1 MMNRLMKGIAVL
13 MAVCGFAG
21 AARAETAMFNGMPIE
36 YTGATTNWV
45 GGDLVLSFTTVATYN
60 DKGVRQAINGSL
72 ALPRDATADI
82 LVVGGGGSGAK
93 GKDKNYGAGGNG
105 GAVVYQAG
113 VSLSAGTYA
122 MSVGPGGAVGT
133 DKGGNA
139 GRVSEVLSGGTSVY
153 SELTAAGGDGAPE
166 NSQSPGVAGSSG
178 AGSDSYDITGAS
190 VTYGAG
196 AVSASS
202 DRQGVSGAANTG
214 NGGQGYS
221 KDYNP
226 GKDVVVGAGGSGI
239 VVVRIKSMSKP
250 SFVFQNQ
257 TVEYFGAE
265 IVSQTEDGILLK
277 YASGMGSIDLPKM
290 ALADYLVVGGGGS
303 GGTTGANNKFGAS
316 GNGGAVKEG
325 SYAPFQSGAYTIT
338 VGAGG
343 ASQTAQKSKGNDGQ
357 TSRIDGPTAISAVGG
372 EGGRGG
378 DGDFAAAG
386 SPISG
391 TTSSMSG
398 AEVVYGRGGEK
409 TTSKDA
415 ILGGAVNT
423 GNGGMGGNNE
433 ADHPSGAGG
442 SGIVYI
448 YIHSFKDYVVC
459 DSVEVETGHSVTIP
473 NDTRWGEER
482 TLRTTDA
489 TIAVPTAAG
498 ADVSVLGKKPGET
511 TVMVEAATTVYAYS
525 VTVTGNTVVR
535 IGDVYYASLE
545 DAVAAAKDGE
555 TITLLGNATLAADLT
570 ISKNITIASESGA
583 SYSISRSAADAN
595 LIVSGTVTFSNVTL
609 GGADEP
615 DTYTEPMVEVAPSG
629 LMTLADGS
637 TLAQPKLTF
646 QGQAVAFNGAEVT
659 SVSGSD
665 GMLLKYSQD
674 GKFDTSAFA
683 LVDYLVVGG
692 GGSGGT
698 RDGDGK
704 FAVSGN
710 GGAVKSDE
718 NVWLLPDAYQI
729 TVGAGGAAQTE
740 PKSVGSMGG
749 PSSLV
754 GESVSVSAAGGGGG
768 DGGGGDVTPAAGK
781 PETGVESSITGTAV
795 IYGAGG
801 ALADAT
807 NRGTSGADYSGCG
820 GVAGGKTSGA
830 GGSGVVY
837 LRIRTLKP
845 LVRGNQTVVAG
856 ETLTIPADT
865 RWGDTW
871 TVKSY
876 DPAFASA
883 TAAGSDVR
891 VLGREPG
898 VARVMVENATTV
910 YEYDVT
916 VTPFEIERD
925 VLLSNLDGATKIV
938 DVLGKVESLTV
949 TDESVLTAEVREGAL
964 YLKGL
969 KEDTAKVTLTTSAGT
984 YTFNVRAA
992 DIIVKNIDLVKSTS
1006 SATSYSYTFT
1016 SIERIEGD
1024 GEGVVSMTRD
1034 GNTVT
1039 FTALEAGE
1047 TCVIVHGDVG
1057 EGAGDVY
1064 VRYVLRVKS
1073 LTSGIEPFG
1082 DTYIGYTG
1090 ATEKKWIDD
1099 ELVLVFRNV
1108 GDGGSFS
1115 VPAPYTA
1122 NVDVLAVG
1130 GGGAGGT
1137 TTTWGE
1143 GGGGGG
1149 AGGFTLVE
1157 DRKFQTGTFYI
1168 AVGEGG
1174 RMTGDFVGAALR
1186 GVSGGDSVITNAYGY
1201 AFVEARGGGGGGA
1214 PANPTAANGL
1224 TGGSGGGA
1232 VWYQNA
1238 PGVAGSGVG
1247 GEGMRGGVPSTDGQ
1261 GGGGGGANGIG
1272 GADRTGGAGKECDIT
1287 GETVVYAQ
1295 GGMGGRDDTVAPVAD
1310 ATGIGFGGNGG
1321 NGGVGGS
1328 GADGAVIVRIKG
1340 LTRNIKV
1347 PIPTTNDIIRARYVW
1362 QDGATFK
1369 GLEYDETTKF
1379 RSSTDAH
1386 LYRWEDAIASVT
1398 GTTSATCSLSETE
1411 VDSEG
1416 KALKLGAGYYNFTI
1430 KLNDGYTWEDRGG
1443 PDSPGTTGT
1452 VSYRWS
1458 VVEDASV
1465 DEAAIDILKKVSW
1478 TDESNAELQ
1487 ISTFTSP
1494 ESMNKRPDGVLVLG
1508 SLCFSHGFYSN
1519 IYDRALSAIA
1529 EVSDSD
1535 YYWWYANPTTELV
1548 KSDKGFMYGNTNTV
1562 NGTAI
1567 TGHLTKGEPYVY
1579 PWGLVGDSHDTGG
1592 QHGCL
1597 AYFYDM
1603 LYKVMEAEKN
1613 GGKKYG
1619 YIVLSFDGTKLSDTG
1634 YKTQQEAAGYVL
1646 PHPHEREIVE
1656 WLATNFY
1663 KEGSVIWLD
1672 SESSLTGVSGTSS
1685 LNGLLDP
1692 YSYLNGG
1699 TAHSGTTSYPDQEYW
1714 TQTTVTTNV
1723 NKQGTSIKTNY
1734 TYGVYQNQ
1742 TYYGDA
1748 DEVAKLLKSKIKIKP
1763 YDLVLTDKLVSPEKG
1778 LTIQRVTLQAC
1789 TNGVGRTASSNE
1801 ADWTDL
1807 LVWEPTTG
1815 TGVFPANESGETWGI
1830 PDASLTVNADS
1841 NEMEAI
1847 VKGVDY
1853 AVWARLKVEIKDD
1866 GQFRTSE
1873 DAIYNNATGLW
1884 EKNPNDGKAFAE
1896 MFEAGSMSMHVEGEA
1911 ETSVPW
1917 SFPAYPVKVTVKNGD
1932 GFIDGKD
1939 IQLLSICEGRGCT
1952 VYYRGWGGYRISKLI
1967 VDGEEKVIDGYEY
1980 SYSFDNIDRAHEVYV
1995 EYEPYFGT
2003 VTSAPVTNVYDGAV
2017 HPFDVTLAGWDE
2029 DVPTEVR
2036 YARWEDRNDETKYYT
2051 AEEFLELYGSDPYVT
2066 PGYNPD
2072 ELTDVGDHE
2081 IAYRVFALQTGY
2093 GKTFTDEGWVWV
2105 RSSEWESVEDACGTD
2120 HSVITP
2126 APLVVRPEKSHTIA
2140 VNDPLPE
2147 IGIDI
2152 GGLLDG
2158 ETLVNVLG
2166 PDEATADWK
2175 VDSSYTPGDG
2185 MGQYPTWVVDKNNT
2199 ELGTGDPMLLDPDE
2213 GDWNFGNYYILPA
2226 ENFQAVVKIPLEIG
2240 DVPQGPGLDPELPYV
2255 DTGVKPVIKM
2265 YDGVTTGLVVKVTS
2279 TEFGTTELLKEGED
2293 YEIFWGLGDL
2303 NDPKKVP
2310 EPGSSDNIFLHV
2322 GTNVVW
2328 YFVKP
2333 IEGTDADDHYFAA
2346 SNYNYVIITP
2356 RPLEL
2361 ESPSGTWEYTGETH
2375 RLDEVRI
2382 VSGNLVG
2389 GDTLDPNRT
2398 HTTAEITHV
2407 GSTENV
2413 FTWDI
2418 TSGDPKFTGDAKDDY
2433 DVTVHY
2439 GTLKVTPTSITIGDK
2454 EYPKDPTVKVKYG
2467 DTGVEDAIRVYDG
2480 IPTNIVVDVRV
2491 PEEDDRYEVSYCW
2504 TTNGVDVT
2512 DWSTELPLFTNVVDA
2527 VVYFKVTPINEYSND
2542 YVPAS
2547 GFARVIVT
2555 PADVTVKADDK
2566 YIAVG
2571 DPLPEYTAVI
2581 GEVVPGNVID
2591 YDEPTS
2597 PTYEGA
2603 KGEYPI
2609 QVTGEELQGNYR
2621 VTYEPG
2627 TLYVIELGVA
2637 LWIVD
2642 HEERDDG
2649 RCYLAFEPQIKEGQN
2664 FLAWLR
2670 YARDRGHVY
2679 VKYGRTWKECDECEP
2694 IQAFARE
2701 HRKETGA
2708 YYRDCGDGERDAA
2721 KGWMWIQVD
2730 LPRTT
2735 VLPLGYW
2742 RVYIDEPE
2750 SSFTYGGRYKIEYVD
2765 DATGEP
2771 IPGVEP
2777 ERGRAAKGTT
2787 VTAHPKDIPGWV
2799 CVKEPDVKEVTI
2811 ETDQEHV
2818 FTYRYVKTVSY
2829 RVRYIDAM
2837 TGVDIYPESV
2847 RTDIG
2852 IGTHVIEY
2860 PEEVRGYIPILKT
2873 LEWVVEIDGEVKI
2886 FPYYPNNPSIR

>member
-21 AARAETAMFNGMPIE
+21 AVRAETAMFNGMPIE
-36 YTGATTNWV
+36 YSNATTNWV
-45 GGDLVLSFTTVATYN
+45 GGDLVLSFTTPATYN
-60 DKGVRQAINGSL
+60 NGAVSVQSGTFT
-72 ALPRDATADI
+72 LPRDATADV
-82 LVVGGGGSGAK
+82 LVVGGGGSGVK
-93 GKDKNYGAGGNG
+93 SNDNKSYGAGGNG
-105 GAVVYQAG
+105 GSVTTRSG
-113 VSLSAGTYA
+113 VTLSAGTY
-122 MSVGPGGAVGT
+122 SLVVGPGGVPDGDGKKAFKNGQT
-133 DKGGNA
+133 STLFLG
-139 GRVSEVLSGGTSVY
+139 SESVY
-153 SELTAAGGDGAPE
+153 SADGGTMGGDTT
-166 NSQSPGVAGSSG
+166 QDPGVAGTPVPGTSSN
-178 AGSDSYDITGAS
+178 ITGAEA
-190 VTYGAG
+190 VYGTG
-196 AVSASS
+196 AAAASA
-202 DRQGVSGAANTG
+202 DGQGVSGAANTG
-214 NGGQGYS
+214 NGGQGYR
-221 KDYNP
+221 KDYKAGN
-226 GKDVVVGAGGSGI
+226 GEVAGAGGSGI

-265 IVSQTEDGILLK
+265 IVSQTESEVLLK
-277 YASGMGSIDLPKM
+277 YTAGSGSIDLP
-290 ALADYLVVGGGGS
+290 
-303 GGTTGANNKFGAS
+303 
-316 GNGGAVKEG
+316 
-325 SYAPFQSGAYTIT
+325 
-338 VGAGG
+338 
-343 ASQTAQKSKGNDGQ
+343 
-357 TSRIDGPTAISAVGG
+357 
-372 EGGRGG
+372 
-378 DGDFAAAG
+378 
-386 SPISG
+386 
-391 TTSSMSG
+391 
-398 AEVVYGRGGEK
+398 
-409 TTSKDA
+409 
-415 ILGGAVNT
+415 
-423 GNGGMGGNNE
+423 
-433 ADHPSGAGG
+433 
-442 SGIVYI
+442 
-448 YIHSFKDYVVC
+448 
-459 DSVEVETGHSVTIP
+459 
-473 NDTRWGEER
+473 
-482 TLRTTDA
+482 
-489 TIAVPTAAG
+489 
-498 ADVSVLGKKPGET
+498 
-511 TVMVEAATTVYAYS
+511 
-525 VTVTGNTVVR
+525 
-535 IGDVYYASLE
+535 
-545 DAVAAAKDGE
+545 
-555 TITLLGNATLAADLT
+555 
-570 ISKNITIASESGA
+570 
-583 SYSISRSAADAN
+583 
-595 LIVSGTVTFSNVTL
+595 
-609 GGADEP
+609 
-615 DTYTEPMVEVAPSG
+615 
-629 LMTLADGS
+629 
-637 TLAQPKLTF
+637 
-646 QGQAVAFNGAEVT
+646 
-659 SVSGSD
+659 
-665 GMLLKYSQD
+665 
-674 GKFDTSAFA
+674 AFA

-698 RDGDGK
+698 TDKDDK

-710 GGAVKSDE
+710 GGDVEAAE
-718 NVWLLPDAYQI
+718 TVWFLPGSYGV
-729 TVGAGGAAQTE
+729 TVGAGGAARTTNKSDGYSGGQSSIVCADTE
-740 PKSVGSMGG
+740 VNIVARGG
-749 PSSLV
+749 LG
-754 GESVSVSAAGGGGG
+754 GEGG
-768 DGGGGDVTPAAGK
+768 DNVTASAGH
-781 PETGVESSITGTAV
+781 PESGKTSAISGETVTYGT
-795 IYGAGG
+795 GG
-801 ALADAT
+801 ALARKYKDES
-807 NRGTSGADYSGCG
+807 NRDVTESGVPGADNTGDG
-820 GVAGGKTSGA
+820 GMAGGKTSGA

-837 LRIRTLKP
+837 LRIRTLKT
-845 LVRGNQTVVAG
+845 LVRGEDQTVVAG

-883 TAAGSDVR
+883 TAAGSDVS

-949 TDESVLTAEVREGAL
+949 DDESVLTAEVREGAL

-969 KEDTAKVTLTTSAGT
+969 KEGTAKVTLTTSAGT

-992 DIIVKNIDLVKSTS
+992 DIIVKNIDLVKSPS

-1016 SIERIEGD
+1016 SIEGIEGD

-1047 TCVIVHGDVG
+1047 TSVIVHGDAG
-1057 EGAGDVY
+1057 EGADDVY

-1082 DTYIGYTG
+1082 DTYIAYTG

-1108 GDGGSFS
+1108 GEGASFS

-1287 GETVVYAQ
+1287 GEPVVYAQ

-1386 LYRWEDAIASVT
+1386 LYRWTDAIASVT
-1398 GTTSATCSLSETE
+1398 GTTSATCSLSKTE

-1416 KALKLGAGYYNFTI
+1416 EALKLGVGYYNFTI
-1430 KLNDGYTWEDRGG
+1430 KLNDGYTWEDNGG

-1452 VSYRWS
+1452 ISYRWS

-1465 DEAAIDILKKVSW
+1465 DEAAIDIHKKVSW
-1478 TDESNAELQ
+1478 TDESNAELL

-1519 IYDRALSAIA
+1519 IYERALSAIA
-1529 EVSDSD
+1529 EVSDAD

-1548 KSDKGFMYGNTNTV
+1548 AGKQHGFMYGNTNTV

-1619 YIVLSFDGTKLSDTG
+1619 YIVLSFDGKELADGTYAAD
-1634 YKTQQEAAGYVL
+1634 QEAAGYAL
-1646 PHPHEREIVE
+1646 PHLHESEIVE
-1656 WLATNFY
+1656 WLAENFY
-1663 KEGSVIWLD
+1663 KEGCVIWLD
-1672 SESSLTGVSGTSS
+1672 SATSLTGVSGTSS

-1692 YSYLNGG
+1692 YSYLND
-1699 TAHSGTTSYPDQEYW
+1699 GTTRSATTNYPDQEFW
-1714 TQTTVTTNV
+1714 TVATTN
-1723 NKQGTSIKTNY
+1723 NKGQVST
-1734 TYGVYQNQ
+1734 TYDVYANQ

-1789 TNGVGRTASSNE
+1789 TNGVGKTASSNE

-1830 PDASLTVNADS
+1830 PDASLTVNTDS

-1873 DAIYNNATGLW
+1873 DAVYNNATGLW

-1896 MFEAGSMSMHVEGEA
+1896 MFDGSGMSMHVEGEA

-1980 SYSFDNIDRAHEVYV
+1980 SYSFDDIDRAHEVYV

-2051 AEEFLELYGSDPYVT
+2051 AEEFLEIYGSDPYVT

-2072 ELTDVGDHE
+2072 QLTDVGDHE

-2126 APLVVRPEKSHTIA
+2126 APLVVRPEKSHTISA
-2140 VNDPLPE
+2140 GDPLPE

-2166 PDEATADWK
+2166 SDEATDDWK
-2175 VDSSYTPGDG
+2175 VVSSYTTDDG

-2199 ELGTGDPMLLDPDE
+2199 ELGTGDPMLLDPTK

-2279 TEFGTTELLKEGED
+2279 TEFGTTEPLVEGED

-2303 NDPKKVP
+2303 NDPKKAP
-2310 EPGSSDNIFLHV
+2310 EPGSSDNTFLHV

-2333 IEGTDADDHYFAA
+2333 IEGTYADDKYFAA

-2418 TSGDPKFTGDAKDDY
+2418 TSGDPNFTGDAKNDY

-2480 IPTNIVVDVRV
+2480 IPTNIVVDVKV
-2491 PEEDDRYEVSYCW
+2491 PEEGKYEIRYCW
-2504 TTNGVDVT
+2504 STNGVDKT
-2512 DWSTELPLFTNVVDA
+2512 EWSTELPLFTNVVDA
-2527 VVYFKVTPINEYSND
+2527 VVYFEVTPINEYSND

-2571 DPLPEYTAVI
+2571 DPLPEYTAVT

-2591 YDEPTS
+2591 YDKPTS

-2627 TLYVIELGVA
+2627 TLYVIDLGVA

-2649 RCYLAFEPQIKEGQN
+2649 RCYLAFEPQIREGQN

-2694 IQAFARE
+2694 IRAYARE

-2750 SSFTYGGRYKIEYVD
+2750 ISFTYGGRYKIEYVD

-2799 CVKEPDVKEVTI
+2799 CVKEPDVKEVTV

-2818 FTYRYVKTVSY
+2818 FTYRYKK
-2829 RVRYIDAM
+2829 
-2837 TGVDIYPESV
+2837 VDS
-2847 RTDIG
+2847 
-2852 IGTHVIEY
+2852 
-2860 PEEVRGYIPILKT
+2860 L
-2873 LEWVVEIDGEVKI
+2873 
-2886 FPYYPNNPSIR
+2886 